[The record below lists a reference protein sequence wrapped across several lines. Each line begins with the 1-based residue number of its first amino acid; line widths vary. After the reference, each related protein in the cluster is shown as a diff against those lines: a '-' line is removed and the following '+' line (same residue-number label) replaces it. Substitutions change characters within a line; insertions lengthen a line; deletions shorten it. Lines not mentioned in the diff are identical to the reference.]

1 MMSAQLV
8 AVFLC
13 SFFSLLLARNVAR
26 KTGLVDRPNYRKRHH
41 GAVPLVGGI
50 SVYIGVC
57 LLLVLIS
64 EPIPHFPMYLMCS
77 GVLVLIGAL
86 DDRFDISIGVRAA
99 VQAAVAILMMALAGL
114 VLQRLGYILGPLWD
128 IGLGPMRYLMTLF
141 VVWTAINAFNM
152 VDGIDGL
159 LGGLSC
165 VLFAGLG
172 ILLYHHG
179 SLALALWS
187 FAMIAAI
194 LPYILLNLELM
205 GRRYKV
211 FMGDAG
217 STMIGFTAIWLLLQ
231 SSQGS
236 DSAIRPVAALWVIA
250 IPLMD
255 MVAIVYRRLHKG
267 TGLFSPDRQ
276 HIHHLLMRAGLTSR
290 QACLL
295 ITLAAAL
302 LAAVGVAGELLAV
315 PEYVML
321 ALFLLVFGGY
331 GYCIK
336 RAWRVARV
344 VRRIQRYWR
353 SHRYC
358 E

>member
-13 SFFSLLLARNVAR
+13 SFFSLLLARHVAR
-26 KTGLVDRPNYRKRHH
+26 KTGLVDRPNHRKRHR

-50 SVYIGVC
+50 SVYAGVC
-57 LLLVLIS
+57 LLPLFIPEL
-64 EPIPHFPMYLMCS
+64 IPHFLIYLLCA
-77 GVLVLIGAL
+77 GLLVLVGAL
-86 DDRFDISIGVRAA
+86 DDRFDISIGIRATAQA
-99 VQAAVAILMMALAGL
+99 VVAIIMMALAGL
-114 VLQRLGYILGPLWD
+114 MLLRLGYILGPGWD
-128 IGLGPMRYLMTLF
+128 IGLGVMRYPMTLL

-159 LGGLSC
+159 LGGLSG
-165 VLFAGLG
+165 VLFVGLG
-172 ILLYHHG
+172 VLFYLHG
-179 SLALALWS
+179 SNALAFWS

-194 LPYILLNLELM
+194 LPYSLLNLECL

-217 STMIGFTAIWLLLQ
+217 STLMGFTAIWLLLQ
-231 SSQGS
+231 GSQGPE
-236 DSAIRPVAALWVIA
+236 SAIRPVTALWVIA

-255 MVAIVYRRLHKG
+255 MVAIVYRRLHNG
-267 TGLFSPDRQ
+267 SNLFSPDRQ

-302 LAAVGVAGELLAV
+302 LAGVGITGEWLAV
-315 PEYVML
+315 PEYIMFV
-321 ALFLLVFGGY
+321 LFLLVFGGY
-331 GYCIK
+331 GYGIK

-353 SHRYC
+353 NHRYC
-358 E
+358 